1 MHAIEISFFIHLKN
15 LINIIF
21 KMSYLRRR
29 SRQVNQNVYLN
40 NRLST
45 FTNLPI
51 RYGNLKVENNE
62 NIGNDLDICGN
73 LVVGHNLIAR
83 NYYANGGNFYL
94 DNYIL
99 IPCGT
104 IIQSAAVSIPNGW
117 LNCNG
122 ASISTLTYANLFTA
136 IGYTYGGSGSN
147 FNVPDI
153 QGRVV
158 VGTGNGS
165 GLSSRSLGQKNGE
178 ETHTLTTDE
187 MPSHSHSSN
196 AIGGSIGLIIADGT
210 NTATTTDS
218 TPVEPN
224 IYAAPRALTINST
237 GGSDP
242 HNNMQPFIVLYY
254 LIKY

>member
-1 MHAIEISFFIHLKN
+1 MSF
-15 LINIIF
+15 
-21 KMSYLRRR
+21 LRRR

-45 FTNLPI
+45 FTNLPMQ
-51 RYGNLKVENNE
+51 YGNLNVENNE
-62 NIGNDLDICGN
+62 SIGNDLDICGN
-73 LVVGHNLIAR
+73 LVIGHNLIAK
-83 NYYANGGNFYL
+83 NYYSNGGNFYL

-99 IPCGT
+99 IPYGT
-104 IIQSAAVSIPNGW
+104 IIQSAAINIPVGW

-122 ASISTLTYANLFTA
+122 QSISRLTYANLFSA
-136 IGYTYGGSGSN
+136 IGTTYGGSGNN

-158 VGTGNGS
+158 VGTGSGS

-178 ETHTLTTDE
+178 ETHILTTDE
-187 MPSHSHSSN
+187 MPSHSHTSN
-196 AIGGSIGLIIADGT
+196 ATGDRIGLMTANNT
-210 NTATTTDS
+210 NTATEADNTSD
-218 TPVEPN
+218 EPN
-224 IYAAPRALTINST
+224 IYALPQALSINST
-237 GGSDP
+237 GGGNS